1 MVKRQVL
8 LSIDDLKQLGIIKKY
23 LRKKRRNKKK
33 KMMMNNNIR
42 QNSNHMMGYSD
53 VINNQQQV
61 YRNNDLENEK
71 KRFEIKNLEQ
81 INEKNQLLLENPNYF
96 SNPNDEFEN
105 RIMSLENDMN
115 NGKNSVGNIYKII
128 QDINRKPAS
137 ESFIGKNEDI
147 ETVEIKDIFEQVADE
162 QILYESNNPMNDL
175 QPEEINIPN
184 NDEIQQL
191 DNKTKEFQE
200 LKDYYLSIVGFNK
213 TIRNLNKPTKGNF
226 AKIERLIELIEI
238 KKIAKEQI
246 QTNYKKST
254 KKAEKQNDL
263 NFDTIY

>member
-23 LRKKRRNKKK
+23 LRKKRKNKKK
-33 KMMMNNNIR
+33 KLINNNIR
-42 QNSNHMMGYSD
+42 QNINYMMGYSD

-61 YRNNDLENEK
+61 YRNNDLDNEK
-71 KRFEIKNLEQ
+71 KRFEIMNLEQ
-81 INEKNQLLLENPNYF
+81 TNQKNQLLLENPNYF

-147 ETVEIKDIFEQVADE
+147 ETVDYKDIFEQVGDQLLE
-162 QILYESNNPMNDL
+162 ESNNPMNDL
-175 QPEEINIPN
+175 QPEDINIPN
-184 NDEIQQL
+184 QDDTKVEQL
-191 DNKTKEFQE
+191 DNKMKELQE
-200 LKDYYLSIVGFNK
+200 LKDYYLSIGGFNK

-226 AKIERLIELIEI
+226 TKIEKLIELIEI

-246 QTNYKKST
+246 QTNIKKST
-254 KKAEKQNDL
+254 KKAKKQNDL

>member
-33 KMMMNNNIR
+33 KLMNNNIR

-61 YRNNDLENEK
+61 YRNNDLDNEK

-81 INEKNQLLLENPNYF
+81 TNEKNQLLLENPNYF

-137 ESFIGKNEDI
+137 ESFIGQNEDI
-147 ETVEIKDIFEQVADE
+147 ETVDYKDIFEQVDDQLLE
-162 QILYESNNPMNDL
+162 ESNNPMNDL
-175 QPEEINIPN
+175 QPEDINIPN
-184 NDEIQQL
+184 NDDTKVEQL
-191 DNKTKEFQE
+191 DNKMKEFQE
-200 LKDYYLSIVGFNK
+200 LKDYYLSIGGSNNN
-213 TIRNLNKPTKGNF
+213 IRNLNKPTKRNF
-226 AKIERLIELIEI
+226 EKIERFIELIEI
-238 KKIAKEQI
+238 KKLVKEQI
-246 QTNYKKST
+246 QTNIKKST